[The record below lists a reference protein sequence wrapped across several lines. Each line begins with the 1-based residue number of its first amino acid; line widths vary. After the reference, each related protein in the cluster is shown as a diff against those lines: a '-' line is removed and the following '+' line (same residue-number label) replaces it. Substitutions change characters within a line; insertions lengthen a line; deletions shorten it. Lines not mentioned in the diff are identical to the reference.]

1 MVISSIKV
9 DESLKY
15 IIVIGRILDWANY
28 GIACVLKGR
37 KLIKRTAASH
47 HYTFTSILNY
57 FPCKFISWA
66 NEIFQRKLIKPYKL
80 IQDMSVKKV

>member
-15 IIVIGRILDWANY
+15 SIVIGRILDWAKY

-37 KLIKRTAASH
+37 KLIKRTAL
-47 HYTFTSILNY
+47 FWSIR
-57 FPCKFISWA
+57 
-66 NEIFQRKLIKPYKL
+66 IFSK
-80 IQDMSVKKV
+80 